1 MQTYINTANQNPL
14 QDAQLI
20 KQSISKPKNFNQ
32 LIDIV
37 SHRSNAQRQNIVQA
51 YYNHYNISI
60 FDDLKS
66 ELSGHFKEAVIALFY
81 TPVDYDCY
89 QLYKAMKGLGTN
101 EDTLIE
107 IIATRSNNSIN
118 AIKARYPQ
126 MYGKELVSVVQ
137 SDTSGF
143 FRQILMELLRAE
155 RPNNPTP
162 DQKQCEDCAK
172 MLYDAES
179 LKKEALQST
188 YILMFTQKSRE
199 EFALISKIYYQW
211 YSKTFFD
218 SIESNFS
225 GDVRKVLKAIT
236 YALLSPSEY
245 FAYRINK
252 AIKGFGTNDTILI
265 RVLVS
270 RDEID
275 INRIKRYYKQLYKKE
290 LYEAVSED
298 VSGDYRS
305 LLLALIGK

>member
-1 MQTYINTANQNPL
+1 MNPTNQDPL
-14 QDAQLI
+14 QDAKLI

-51 YYNHYNISI
+51 YYNNYNISI

-66 ELSGHFKEAVIALFY
+66 ELSGNFKEAVIALFY
-81 TPVDYDCY
+81 TPIDYDCY

-126 MYGKELVSVVQ
+126 MYNKNLVSAVQ

-143 FRQILMELLRAE
+143 FRQILMELLKAE
-155 RPNNPTP
+155 RPNNPNP

-172 MLYDAES
+172 MLYDAEK

-188 YILMFTQKSRE
+188 YILMFTQKSKE

-236 YALLSPSEY
+236 YALLSTSEY

-290 LYEAVSED
+290 LYDAVSDD
-298 VSGDYRS
+298 VSGDYRY

>member
-1 MQTYINTANQNPL
+1 MNLTNIDPL
-14 QDAQLI
+14 LDAKLI

-32 LIDIV
+32 LIEIV

-51 YYNHYNISI
+51 YYNHYNINI
-60 FDDLKS
+60 LDDLKT

-81 TPVDYDCY
+81 TPIDYDCF

-107 IIATRSNNSIN
+107 ILATRSNNTIN

-126 MYGKELVSVVQ
+126 MYGKELVRVVE

-143 FRQILMELLRAE
+143 FRQILLELLKAE
-155 RPNNPTP
+155 RPNNPNP

-179 LKKEALQST
+179 LKKEALQRT

-211 YSKTFFD
+211 YSKTFLD
-218 SIESNFS
+218 AIESNFS

-290 LYEAVSED
+290 LYDAVSED
-298 VSGDYRS
+298 VSGDYKN